1 MENRILL
8 IANEIRF
15 IDKFLAPSVDAL
27 RMLQAE
33 VILSANVPLS
43 QSRLVNNLSFLSN
56 FNQNDNI
63 KFIRT
68 NIPRSPSRFGQ
79 ILKSSY
85 QLSRIINDF
94 NVGLIHVHTPVA
106 SFIVRLLN
114 LFVFK
119 NKIKVIYSA
128 HGFHFF
134 KGSSLF
140 SWSTYYLIEIFLSRF
155 TNLIITTNQ
164 EDFSLAKK
172 KFSCKVIKINGVGI
186 ENKEVQYNPQSQKN
200 FHKIIN
206 FASVGEL
213 NKNKNHAIAIN
224 ALSKISYSNWTYNI
238 YGEGPNY
245 SKLIALTRRLN
256 LEKKVIFKGYSE
268 SISSE
273 LAFVDVFIHP
283 SRREGLSVAL
293 MEAMQIVSICIASD
307 IRGNRDLIDQDLGG
321 ILFSSNDLES
331 LKSSI
336 ISSIEMVENG
346 ESFTEYNKSKLKSF
360 SRSEVTKDLYNVYSE
375 FLSINNQRT
384 SLK

>member
-1 MENRILL
+1 MENSILL

-15 IDKFLAPSVDAL
+15 IEKFLTPSVDAL

-33 VILSANVPLS
+33 VILSANVPSS
-43 QSRLVNNLSFLSN
+43 QSRILNNLSFLSTG
-56 FNQNDNI
+56 NQNNTN

-68 NIPRSPSRFGQ
+68 NIPRSPLRIGQ

-85 QLSRIINDF
+85 QLSRMIKDF
-94 NVGLIHVHTPVA
+94 NVVLIHVHTPVA
-106 SFIVRLLN
+106 SFIVRLVN
-114 LFVFK
+114 FFVFK

-155 TNLIITTNQ
+155 TDLIITTNQ

-186 ENKEVQYNPQSQKN
+186 ENKEVQINLQSK
-200 FHKIIN
+200 KKSRKLIR

-213 NKNKNHAIAIN
+213 NKNKNHTIAIN
-224 ALSKISYSNWTYNI
+224 ALSKVSFPNWIYYI
-238 YGEGPNY
+238 YGEGPYY
-245 SKLIALTRRLN
+245 SKLIDLTRRLN

-268 SISSE
+268 SISNE
-273 LAFVDVFIHP
+273 LGFVDVFIHP

-293 MEAMQIVSICIASD
+293 MEAMQLVPICIASD
-307 IRGNRDLIDQDLGG
+307 IRGNRDLIDQDFGG
-321 ILFSSNDLES
+321 LLFSSNDLES

-336 ISSIEMVENG
+336 ISSIEMFENG
-346 ESFTEYNKSKLKSF
+346 ESFTDFNKSKLKSF
-360 SRSEVTKDLYNVYSE
+360 SRSEVTKDLYNVYSD
-375 FLSINNQRT
+375 FLNNINQRT